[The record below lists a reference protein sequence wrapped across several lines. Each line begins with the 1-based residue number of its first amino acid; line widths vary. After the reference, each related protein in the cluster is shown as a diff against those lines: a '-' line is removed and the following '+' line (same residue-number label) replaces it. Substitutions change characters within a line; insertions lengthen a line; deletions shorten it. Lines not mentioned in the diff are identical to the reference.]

1 MHGRAAGYGAVVGQ
15 ELRPR
20 LMLIVDAMFV
30 ARGGDRRVA
39 LIALERWPGGV
50 WKVRVNARSY
60 RFRDYRAARR
70 AFDRLAPTPG
80 F

>member
-1 MHGRAAGYGAVVGQ
+1 
-15 ELRPR
+15 
-20 LMLIVDAMFV
+20 MLIVDAMFV

-39 LIALERWPGGV
+39 LVALERWPRGV

-60 RFRDYRAARR
+60 RFRSYRAARR
-70 AFDRLAPTPG
+70 AFDRLAPKPG